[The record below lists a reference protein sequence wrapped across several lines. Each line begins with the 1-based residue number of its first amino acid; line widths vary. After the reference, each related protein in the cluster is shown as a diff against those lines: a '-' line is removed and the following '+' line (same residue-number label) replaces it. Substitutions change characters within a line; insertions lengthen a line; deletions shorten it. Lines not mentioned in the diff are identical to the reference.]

1 MLLCLSVGDDQ
12 MIHLAETDTVA
23 KMWENLKTIHEVKGQ
38 QTIIALKRA
47 MFRKAATKD
56 SDIPAHLIEMKH
68 MRAKLHQMGC
78 LLPETEFRDVLISS
92 LPKSWDGFVSTF
104 LGARTGAEDS
114 GQSHTN
120 LQERMALIKDEY
132 ERRIGGASNKR
143 KLNEGDEQIYYL
155 ESSGKRRQVEGG
167 TCTICGGKGHLAKVC
182 CFKGKPKCGNCKRFG
197 HATNCYARRTLG
209 RSSEI

>member
-23 KMWENLKTIHEVKGQ
+23 KMWENLKTVHEVKGQ
-38 QTIIALKRA
+38 QMIIALKHA

-56 SDIPAHLIEMKH
+56 SDIPAHLIEMKC

-78 LLPETEFRDVLISS
+78 LLPETEFCDVPTSSS
-92 LPKSWDGFVSTF
+92 LKSWDRFVSTF
-104 LGARTGAEDS
+104 LGAWTGAEDS
-114 GQSHTN
+114 GQSHMN
-120 LQERMALIKDEY
+120 LQEMMALIKDEY

-155 ESSGKRRQVEGG
+155 ESSGKRR
-167 TCTICGGKGHLAKVC
+167 
-182 CFKGKPKCGNCKRFG
+182 
-197 HATNCYARRTLG
+197 
-209 RSSEI
+209 